1 MSNVKHSPV
10 LRYGLAVLSV
20 TLAASIKLLLGT
32 FTKQDTPF
40 LLFFGAAMLS
50 ANYGGLGPGLLAVVL
65 SAVVND
71 YLFFTPHTFIN
82 TPGQSLQLVLFMLE
96 GTLITLICAD
106 RGWAEARLRAT
117 QDELEGRVKERTA
130 ELEQANASLVEQ
142 MTERKRIEQV
152 QYESN
157 SILRAIIEGT
167 TDSVYVKDLSGRYL
181 MINPAGA
188 RRFGRAAEEVIGK
201 HDTQMYSPDIARMIV
216 EGDRRVVA
224 SGRTQTYEELGTAAG
239 ETRTYLS
246 TKGPY
251 RDPQGNII
259 GLIGISRDITER
271 KLIEEELAAARDAA
285 LEAARLKSEFLA
297 NMSHEIRTPMNGIVG
312 MTGLL
317 LNTELTRRQREFAID
332 IQSSVDALL
341 TILNDILDFS
351 KIEAGKLKLED
362 VDFDL
367 YVLVESVA
375 EFVGRQAQGKG
386 IELVFH
392 VNADVPARLRGDP
405 GRLRQVLINLLS
417 NAVKFTDIGEVVL
430 RVTKTG
436 DTHGHVVL
444 HFSVTDTGIGIGES
458 SQRLLFRPFTQAD
471 GSAARRHGGTGLGL
485 AISKQ
490 IVEYMHGEI
499 GVRSTP
505 RQGSTFWFTAR
516 LAKQPGV
523 VTSTP
528 QEGSKLRG
536 VPLLIVDDNET
547 NRKILQAQADSWG
560 MPSESAPDAAE
571 ALTLLRRR
579 ADAGDPFSISI
590 LDMEMPGMDGL
601 TLARVIKSEP
611 AIAATRLVL
620 MSPTDYH
627 ADPEQLCE
635 AGIIACLAKPVKQ
648 SQLFNCLASI
658 MAGVVPPS
666 PDYEA
671 ESRGADAGRRL
682 RLVGQR
688 LSTEDLRGGAR
699 ILIAEDQLVNQKVLL
714 YQLQELGY
722 RADAVSSG
730 WQVLEALEGGAYDLI
745 LMDCQMPE
753 LDGYETTAEVRR
765 REGRTGHTPIIA
777 VTAHAF
783 ESDREKCLSAG
794 MDDYISKPVN
804 PQTLKAILE
813 RWLSSNSRG
822 VAPDASGAGD
832 AARLDEIIA
841 PSVLASFR
849 AATGGNDDDPVRALL
864 DLYLRETRP
873 QLDAL
878 SEALTRRDAHALQQ
892 TAHGIKGS
900 SASLGIEKMAMLC
913 GELEEKGRDGV
924 LDGAESIVART
935 LDEFERIGRLLREG
949 RVSAPPETERAI

>member
-1 MSNVKHSPV
+1 
-10 LRYGLAVLSV
+10 
-20 TLAASIKLLLGT
+20 
-32 FTKQDTPF
+32 
-40 LLFFGAAMLS
+40 
-50 ANYGGLGPGLLAVVL
+50 
-65 SAVVND
+65 
-71 YLFFTPHTFIN
+71 
-82 TPGQSLQLVLFMLE
+82 
-96 GTLITLICAD
+96 
-106 RGWAEARLRAT
+106 
-117 QDELEGRVKERTA
+117 
-130 ELEQANASLVEQ
+130 
-142 MTERKRIEQV
+142 
-152 QYESN
+152 
-157 SILRAIIEGT
+157 
-167 TDSVYVKDLSGRYL
+167 
-181 MINPAGA
+181 
-188 RRFGRAAEEVIGK
+188 
-201 HDTQMYSPDIARMIV
+201 
-216 EGDRRVVA
+216 
-224 SGRTQTYEELGTAAG
+224 
-239 ETRTYLS
+239 
-246 TKGPY
+246 
-251 RDPQGNII
+251 
-259 GLIGISRDITER
+259 
-271 KLIEEELAAARDAA
+271 
-285 LEAARLKSEFLA
+285 
-297 NMSHEIRTPMNGIVG
+297 MNGIVG

-367 YVLVESVA
+367 HALVESVA

-392 VNADVPARLRGDP
+392 VNGDVPARLRGDP

-417 NAVKFTDIGEVVL
+417 NAVKFTDLGEVVL

-436 DTHGHVVL
+436 DTQGHVVL

-499 GVRSTP
+499 GVRSAP

-516 LAKQPGV
+516 LVKQPGV
-523 VTSTP
+523 VTSTR
-528 QEGSKLRG
+528 EEASTLRG

-547 NRKILQAQADSWG
+547 NRKILQAQADSWA
-560 MPSESAPDAAE
+560 MPNESAPDGTE
-571 ALTLLRRR
+571 ALRLLRQR
-579 ADAGDPFSISI
+579 ADAGDPFSIAI

-601 TLARVIKSEP
+601 TLARAIKSEP
-611 AIAATRLVL
+611 AIADARLVL

-627 ADPEQLCE
+627 ADPEQLNE
-635 AGIIACLAKPVKQ
+635 TGLIACLAKPVKQ
-648 SQLFNCLASI
+648 SQLFTCLVSI
-658 MAGVVPPS
+658 MAGVVPPLT
-666 PDYEA
+666 DYEA
-671 ESRGADAGRRL
+671 ESHGADAGRRL
-682 RLVGQR
+682 RLVGER
-688 LSTEDLRGGAR
+688 LLTEDLRGGAR

-722 RADAVSSG
+722 SADAVSNG
-730 WQVLEALEGGAYDLI
+730 WQVLEVLEGGAYDLI

-765 REGRTGHTPIIA
+765 REGPLGHTPIIA

-804 PQTLKAILE
+804 PQTLKTILE
-813 RWLSSNSRG
+813 RWLSPTSRG
-822 VAPDASGAGD
+822 VAPDASGADDD
-832 AARLDEIIA
+832 AAQLEDIIA

-849 AATGGNDDDPVRALL
+849 AATGGNDDNPVRALL

-873 QLDAL
+873 QLDDL
-878 SEALTRRDAHALQQ
+878 SEALARRDARVLQQ

-900 SASLGIEKMAMLC
+900 SASLGIEKMAVLC
-913 GELEEKGRDGV
+913 GELEERGRDGM
-924 LDGAESIVART
+924 LEGAESIVAQT
-935 LDEFERIGRLLREG
+935 LDEFDRIRRLLGDEQ
-949 RVSAPPETERAI
+949 VSATPGTERAI

>member
-32 FTKQDTPF
+32 LTKQDTPF
-40 LLFFGAAMLS
+40 LLFFGAVMLS
-50 ANYGGLGPGLLAVVL
+50 ANYGGLGPGLLAVIL

-82 TPGQSLQLVLFMLE
+82 TPGQSLQLLLFMLE
-96 GTLITLICAD
+96 GTLITLICAG
-106 RGWAEARLRAT
+106 RGRAEARLRAT

-188 RRFGRAAEEVIGK
+188 RRFGRPAEEVIGR

-367 YVLVESVA
+367 HVLVESVA

-386 IELVFH
+386 LELAFH
-392 VNADVPARLRGDP
+392 VNGDVPARLRGDP

-417 NAVKFTDIGEVVL
+417 NAVKFTDLGEVVL

-499 GVRSTP
+499 GVRSAP

-516 LAKQPGV
+516 LVKQSGV
-523 VTSTP
+523 AASTA
-528 QEGSKLRG
+528 EKGSTLRG

-560 MPSESAPDAAE
+560 MPNESAPDATE

-579 ADAGDPFSISI
+579 ADAGDPFSIAI

-601 TLARVIKSEP
+601 TLARAIKSEP

-627 ADPEQLCE
+627 ADPEQLNE
-635 AGIIACLAKPVKQ
+635 TGIIACLAKPVKQ
-648 SQLFNCLASI
+648 SQLFTCLVSI
-658 MAGVVPPS
+658 MAGIVPPS

-671 ESRGADAGRRL
+671 ESHGAGRRL
-682 RLVGQR
+682 RLVGQS
-688 LSTEDLRGGAR
+688 LSTEDLRGGTR

-722 RADAVSSG
+722 SADAVSSG

-765 REGRTGHTPIIA
+765 REGPSAHTPIIA

-804 PQTLKAILE
+804 PQTLKIILE
-813 RWLSSNSRG
+813 RWLSPNSRG
-822 VAPDASGAGD
+822 VAPDASRAD
-832 AARLDEIIA
+832 DVARLEDIIA

-849 AATGGNDDDPVRALL
+849 AATSGNDDNPVRALL

-873 QLDAL
+873 QLDGL
-878 SEALTRRDAHALQQ
+878 SEALARRDARALQQ

-900 SASLGIEKMAMLC
+900 SASLGIDKMAMLC
-913 GELEEKGRDGV
+913 GELEEKGRDGM
-924 LDGAESIVART
+924 LEGAESIVAQT
-935 LDEFERIGRLLREG
+935 LDEFERISRLLAQG
-949 RVSAPPETERAI
+949 QISAPPETERAI